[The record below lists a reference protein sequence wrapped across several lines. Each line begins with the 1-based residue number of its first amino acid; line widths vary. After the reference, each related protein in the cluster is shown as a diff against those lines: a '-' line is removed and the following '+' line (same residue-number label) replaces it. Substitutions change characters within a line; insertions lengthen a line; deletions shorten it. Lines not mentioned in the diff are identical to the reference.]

1 MSTPRE
7 GLRAILAGDQVVR
20 PASVHDA
27 LSMRA
32 AQMLGFRLGMLG
44 GSVAALAVLGAPDH
58 QLLSLDEFA
67 GLCRRIC
74 RASDLPLLV
83 DADHGFGPALHVMRC
98 VQELEVAGVAGL
110 TLEDTDLPQRYAT
123 ASGLIAVA
131 EAVDKLRAALHARRD
146 PALVIVARTDA
157 RLQDAGS
164 LIARARAYGAGGADA
179 LFITGAQDPDLLAR
193 AGQAAGLP
201 LVIPEP
207 KGALAQADLA
217 ALGVRICLTPHRP
230 FPAGVSA
237 VWEALATTP
246 GAQSV
251 PRPDDLM
258 ATLSRASEYDAWRT
272 DFLQQ

>member
-1 MSTPRE
+1 MSAPRHA
-7 GLRAILAGDQVVR
+7 LRAILAGDQVAR

-32 AQMLGFRLGMLG
+32 AQLLGFPLGMLG

-67 GLCRRIC
+67 GLCRRMC
-74 RASDLPLLV
+74 RACDLPLLV
-83 DADHGFGPALHVMRC
+83 DADHGFGPALHVLRC

-110 TLEDTDLPQRYAT
+110 TLEDTDLPQRYAS
-123 ASGLIAVA
+123 APGLIAVD
-131 EAVDKLRAALHARRD
+131 EAVDKLRAALHARHD

-164 LIARARAYGAGGADA
+164 LIARARAYGAVGADA
-179 LFITGAQDPDLLAR
+179 LFITGAQDPDLVAR

-201 LVIPEP
+201 IIIPEP

-230 FPAGVSA
+230 FPAGVAA
-237 VWEALATTP
+237 VWDALAATP
-246 GAQSV
+246 GAQAV
-251 PRPDDLM
+251 PRPDDLI
-258 ATLSRASEYDAWRT
+258 AALSRAADYEAWRAE
-272 DFLQQ
+272 FLKH